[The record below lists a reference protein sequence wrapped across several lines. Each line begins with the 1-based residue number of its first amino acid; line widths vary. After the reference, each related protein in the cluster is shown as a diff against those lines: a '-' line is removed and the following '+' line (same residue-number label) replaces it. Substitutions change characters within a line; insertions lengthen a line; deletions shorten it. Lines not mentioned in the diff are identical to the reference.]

1 MMSTNTH
8 RTHPLNIGYLVV
20 GLVFLGLSASWLLNE
35 TGVIEP
41 DGFHWLLP
49 AILLG
54 AGLVGLFASLGKG
67 VARRR
72 SRPEFE
78 PPAFT
83 QDTHDTQPI
92 LDLTSD
98 LDRKLDEHRTTTQSQ
113 PPTQTQNDN
122 DTGEP
127 R

>member
-1 MMSTNTH
+1 MTSTHT
-8 RTHPLNIGYLVV
+8 RGTHPVNIGYLVV
-20 GLVFLGLSASWLLNE
+20 GLVFLGLAASWLLHE

-41 DGFHWLLP
+41 DGFQWLLP

-78 PPAFT
+78 APTFV
-83 QDTHDTQPI
+83 DDNQPI

-98 LDRKLDEHRTTTQSQ
+98 LDRRLDEHRTRTHAQT
-113 PPTQTQNDN
+113 PTPDPTD
-122 DTGEP
+122 DTTGES